1 MIENKNK
8 KKFKPFMIYCF
19 LDYLSFNEKLKI
31 RLTCKIFNNSI
42 LDKLPFLQK
51 DNLFNMNKKYLISIK
66 EKYDFSY
73 KKKKQQLSFLESN
86 KENDFNST
94 EKKCFSKKLTLIR
107 LLNNN
112 NYMLIKK
119 NVKLGELQIPKKL
132 YI

>member
-1 MIENKNK
+1 MKRSQN
-8 KKFKPFMIYCF
+8 Y
-19 LDYLSFNEKLKI
+19 SFS
-31 RLTCKIFNNSI
+31 IFNIIRKSTI
-42 LDKLPFLQK
+42 LQK
-51 DNLFNMNKKYLISIK
+51 ENLTSRNITKKL
-66 EKYDFSY
+66 
-73 KKKKQQLSFLESN
+73 QN